1 MITRIIEEIKECIDN
16 ECFIAALSLALTI
29 PDVCGKAEYPELEDK
44 NKKRY
49 IKWFDTFVGAYE
61 KPSDPYGSDM
71 PYLNGEVL
79 YTLRNS
85 VLHQGTPNIDTS
97 KVTEERCK
105 VDEFILIIS
114 DVYDG
119 GLSRVSYGKG
129 LTITERMLQ
138 INLVNLCHKLC
149 SVAKSYYEDNKDKF
163 DFFQYQLK
171 DVRHIYDKLFLGS
184 DKQEVD

>member
-1 MITRIIEEIKECIDN
+1 MITRIIEEIKKCIDN

-29 PDVCGKAEYPELEDK
+29 PDVCGKAEYPNANNTE
-44 NKKRY
+44 RY
-49 IKWFDTFVGAYE
+49 IKWFNTYVGAYE

-79 YTLRNS
+79 YNLRNS
-85 VLHQGTPNIDTS
+85 MLHQGTPNIDAS
-97 KVTEERCK
+97 KVKEERCK

-114 DVYDG
+114 DIYDG
-119 GLSRVSYGKG
+119 GLSRVSYGKE

-171 DVRHIYDKLFLGS
+171 DVRHKYDELFLSS
-184 DKQEVD
+184 DKQEID